1 MKTHLAV
8 LVALAL
14 FAVPKAHAGGWDYLW
29 GEWEQ
34 RHTNEFN
41 VVITPTNIVIS
52 TSATQE
58 IWQVTAGTGIITGLK
73 VQRGDQKLEATG
85 SVKFNEMYFSLGERR
100 WFLRK
105 AGSKSIVFP
114 PGQEPNQPPT
124 DTPDLLLNHTKVK
137 EGMTLPEVITLLGQP
152 TSLEGKVLCYFGRYH
167 SRRGMAVRVHFE
179 NEKVSKVVTGTWWD
193 HPEPHM
199 ERE

>member
-1 MKTHLAV
+1 MKTHLTIFG
-8 LVALAL
+8 LLAL
-14 FAVPKAHAGGWDYLW
+14 LAAQGAQAGGWDYLW
-29 GEWEQ
+29 GKWEQ
-34 RHTNEFN
+34 KHTKE
-41 VVITPTNIVIS
+41 VTILLTPTNIVIS
-52 TSATQE
+52 TSTTQE
-58 IWQVTAGTGIITGLK
+58 IWRVTSGTGIITGLK
-73 VQRGDQKLEATG
+73 VQRGDQKLEAKG
-85 SVKFNEMYFSLGERR
+85 SVKFNEMIFILGERR
-100 WFLRK
+100 WLLRK
-105 AGSKSIVFP
+105 AGSKTIVFP

>member
-1 MKTHLAV
+1 MKSISQLLLV
-8 LVALAL
+8 LMA
-14 FAVPKAHAGGWDYLW
+14 
-29 GEWEQ
+29 
-34 RHTNEFN
+34 
-41 VVITPTNIVIS
+41 VVIVGCSSPPDADRLTIQPTG
-52 TSATQE
+52 A
-58 IWQVTAGTGIITGLK
+58 
-73 VQRGDQKLEATG
+73 
-85 SVKFNEMYFSLGERR
+85 
-100 WFLRK
+100 
-105 AGSKSIVFP
+105 
-114 PGQEPNQPPT
+114 

-167 SRRGMAVRVHFE
+167 SRRGMAVRVHIE